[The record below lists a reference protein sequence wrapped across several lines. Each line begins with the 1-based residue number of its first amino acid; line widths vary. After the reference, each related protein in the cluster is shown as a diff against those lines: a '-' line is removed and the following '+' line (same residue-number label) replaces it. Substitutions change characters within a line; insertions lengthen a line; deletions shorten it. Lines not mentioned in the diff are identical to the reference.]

1 MHMNA
6 IAEPEEV
13 STLTEPDDSWA
24 TVVATV
30 GRIETSLNLWLSQSH
45 GLGLTDYRALALLSE
60 APDRELRIS
69 ELAIRIGLNQSSTTR
84 LVGRL
89 ELKGL
94 VTRDTCPEDGRG
106 VYAVITETGLD
117 LTHELTTSYSEKLTK
132 LLTTP
137 PTATTSSTANRA
149 FRTIADLTP

>member
-1 MHMNA
+1 M
-6 IAEPEEV
+6 
-13 STLTEPDDSWA
+13 TEPGDSWA

-30 GRIETSLNLWLSQSH
+30 GRIETSLNLWLSQRH
-45 GLGLTDYRALALLSE
+45 GLGLTDYRALALLSR
-60 APDRELRIS
+60 ASDHELRIS
-69 ELAIRIGLNQSSTTR
+69 DLAVQVGLNQSSTTR

>member
-1 MHMNA
+1 M
-6 IAEPEEV
+6 P
-13 STLTEPDDSWA
+13 TLTEPGDSWA

-30 GRIETSLNLWLSQSH
+30 GRIETSLNLWLSQRH
-45 GLGLTDYRALALLSE
+45 GLGLTDYRALALLSR
-60 APDRELRIS
+60 ASDHELRIS
-69 ELAIRIGLNQSSTTR
+69 DLAVRVGLNQSSTTR

-106 VYAVITETGLD
+106 VYAVITEAGLD
-117 LTHELTTSYSEKLTK
+117 LAHELATPYSEKLAG

-137 PTATTSSTANRA
+137 PAITAPGTAGRA
-149 FRTIADLTP
+149 FHAIADLTP

>member
-1 MHMNA
+1 M
-6 IAEPEEV
+6 
-13 STLTEPDDSWA
+13 TEPGDSWA

-30 GRIETSLNLWLSQSH
+30 GRIETSLNLWLSQRH
-45 GLGLTDYRALALLSE
+45 GLGLTDYRALALLSR
-60 APDRELRIS
+60 ASDHELRIS
-69 ELAIRIGLNQSSTTR
+69 DLAVRVGLNQSSTTR

-106 VYAVITETGLD
+106 VYAVITKTGLG
-117 LTHELTTSYSEKLTK
+117 LTHELTTSYSEKLIK

-137 PTATTSSTANRA
+137 PTATTTSTANRA

>member
-1 MHMNA
+1 M
-6 IAEPEEV
+6 AEPG
-13 STLTEPDDSWA
+13 DSWA

-30 GRIETSLNLWLSQSH
+30 GRIETSLNLWLSQRH
-45 GLGLTDYRALALLSE
+45 GLGLTDYRALALLSR
-60 APDRELRIS
+60 ASDHELRIS
-69 ELAIRIGLNQSSTTR
+69 DLAVRVGLNQSSTTR

-89 ELKGL
+89 EFKGL

>member
-30 GRIETSLNLWLSQSH
+30 SRIETSLNLWLSQSH

-106 VYAVITETGLD
+106 VYAVITEAGLD
-117 LTHELTTSYSEKLTK
+117 LAHELATPYSEKLAG

-137 PTATTSSTANRA
+137 PAITAPGTAGRA
-149 FRTIADLTP
+149 FHAIADLTP

>member
-1 MHMNA
+1 M
-6 IAEPEEV
+6 
-13 STLTEPDDSWA
+13 TEPGDSWA

-30 GRIETSLNLWLSQSH
+30 GRIETSLNLWLSQRH
-45 GLGLTDYRALALLSE
+45 GLGLTDYRALALLSR
-60 APDRELRIS
+60 ASDPELRIS
-69 ELAIRIGLNQSSTTR
+69 DLAVRVGLNQSSTTR

-106 VYAVITETGLD
+106 VYAVITKAGLD
-117 LTHELTTSYSEKLTK
+117 LAHELATPYSEKLAG

-137 PTATTSSTANRA
+137 PAITAPGTAGRA
-149 FRTIADLTP
+149 FHTIADLTP

>member
-1 MHMNA
+1 M
-6 IAEPEEV
+6 
-13 STLTEPDDSWA
+13 TEPGDSWA

-30 GRIETSLNLWLSQSH
+30 GRIETSLNLWLSQRH
-45 GLGLTDYRALALLSE
+45 GLGLTDYRALALLSR
-60 APDRELRIS
+60 ASDHELRIS
-69 ELAIRIGLNQSSTTR
+69 DLAVRVGLNQSSTTR

-94 VTRDTCPEDGRG
+94 VTRDTCPNDGRG

>member
-30 GRIETSLNLWLSQSH
+30 SRIETSLNLWLSQSH

-60 APDRELRIS
+60 RQTESYGSQNWPS
-69 ELAIRIGLNQSSTTR
+69 ESASI
-84 LVGRL
+84 
-89 ELKGL
+89 
-94 VTRDTCPEDGRG
+94 
-106 VYAVITETGLD
+106 
-117 LTHELTTSYSEKLTK
+117 
-132 LLTTP
+132 
-137 PTATTSSTANRA
+137 
-149 FRTIADLTP
+149 

>member
-30 GRIETSLNLWLSQSH
+30 SQIETSLNLWLSQSH
-45 GLGLTDYRALALLSE
+45 GLGLTDYRALTLLSE

-69 ELAIRIGLNQSSTTR
+69 ELATRIGLNQSSTTR

>member
-1 MHMNA
+1 M
-6 IAEPEEV
+6 
-13 STLTEPDDSWA
+13 TEPGDSWA

-30 GRIETSLNLWLSQSH
+30 GRIETSLNLWLSQRH
-45 GLGLTDYRALALLSE
+45 GLGLTDYRALALLGRAS
-60 APDRELRIS
+60 DHELRIS
-69 ELAIRIGLNQSSTTR
+69 DLAVRVGLNQSSTTR

-106 VYAVITETGLD
+106 VYAVITKAGLD
-117 LTHELTTSYSEKLTK
+117 LAHELATPYSEKLAG

-137 PTATTSSTANRA
+137 PAITASGTAGRA
-149 FRTIADLTP
+149 FHTIADLTS

>member
-1 MHMNA
+1 MNA

-30 GRIETSLNLWLSQSH
+30 SRIETSLNLWLSQSH

-89 ELKGL
+89 ELKGTSL
-94 VTRDTCPEDGRG
+94 
-106 VYAVITETGLD
+106 A
-117 LTHELTTSYSEKLTK
+117 THAPTTAAESTQSS
-132 LLTTP
+132 P
-137 PTATTSSTANRA
+137 RPASTSRMS
-149 FRTIADLTP
+149 